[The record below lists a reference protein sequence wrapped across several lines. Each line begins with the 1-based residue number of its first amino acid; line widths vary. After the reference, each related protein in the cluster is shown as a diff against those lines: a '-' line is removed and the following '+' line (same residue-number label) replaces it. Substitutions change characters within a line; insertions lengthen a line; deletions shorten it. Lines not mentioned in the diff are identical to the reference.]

1 MEYRLV
7 KHKVSAVLAK
17 NVAKLADEF
26 TRQVNEHIRSGW
38 EPVGG
43 VAIGTAGSQ
52 TYLIQALIKR
62 R

>member
-7 KHKVSAVLAK
+7 KHKVSAVLSK
-17 NVAKLADEF
+17 NVEKLADEF

-43 VAIGTAGSQ
+43 VAIGQAGST